1 MHVEQG
7 YKGHMK
13 LVINEN
19 FEKNTSRLIEH

>member
-1 MHVEQG
+1 MDVEQG
-7 YKGHMK
+7 YKSHMK